1 VSTESP
7 SPSLSP
13 SPFLIVG
20 LGNPGREYRLNRH
33 NLGFMVVDQ
42 VVERHEI
49 AQFTKKEG
57 RALIT
62 KGAINGRPTIL
73 VKPQSYMNLSGEAVA
88 SLVRFYNVSTDH
100 LIVAVDDI
108 NIPFGTL
115 RLRPRGSAGGQR
127 GLQSIVNV
135 LGTEKFARL
144 RLGIGRPPG
153 RMGATGY
160 VLQDFKPEDMD
171 TIELMLDRSV
181 DIIETWMKDGVVLAM
196 SRYNGPADREG

>member
-1 VSTESP
+1 MSTESP